1 MFDGFTVT
9 KPEPVNTNCLPPTN
23 DVVIGVA
30 AIVGSAGNDT
40 VTVAG
45 VIEAKPYESLWTK
58 ILNVPAGKYAAVK
71 LFPEIVRGYLVDVGL
86 PAESSHKNYTFVGL

>member
-1 MFDGFTVT
+1 MFVGLIVT
-9 KPEPVNTNCLPPTN
+9 KPEPANTNCLPPTN

-45 VIEAKPYESLWTK
+45 VIEAKPYESL
-58 ILNVPAGKYAAVK
+58 
-71 LFPEIVRGYLVDVGL
+71 
-86 PAESSHKNYTFVGL
+86 